1 MDMNELFAYT
11 NYIVASLRAS
21 ISIVTVLNTIIILM
35 PGINFCKYYK
45 NTSVVV

>member
-11 NYIVASLRAS
+11 NHIVALLRAS

-35 PGINFCKYYK
+35 AGIIFVNIIKIHL
-45 NTSVVV
+45 S